1 MSYDLIDMCLSLDS
15 SKRSLKCVLNHNGN
29 EYSSIPIGNS
39 VLTKERSKNI
49 KRMLSL
55 ITYND
60 NSGSFVWISCLNDRV
75 ITLTIHVF
83 SAYETT
89 VTKTGTEHEKH
100 DQREKLVEKFSGEN
114 IINQPLVL
122 AFSRVVKISLVTEKQ
137 QPTRK

>member
-1 MSYDLIDMCLSLDS
+1 M
-15 SKRSLKCVLNHNGN
+15 
-29 EYSSIPIGNS
+29 
-39 VLTKERSKNI
+39 
-49 KRMLSL
+49 
-55 ITYND
+55 
-60 NSGSFVWISCLNDRV
+60 

-122 AFSRVVKISLVTEKQ
+122 AFSRVVKILLVTEKQ